1 MSGTLH
7 SYLWIAIT
15 GGIFGF
21 VYNFGIGANDVA
33 NAFATS
39 VASKSVTLPQ
49 AVAIASVF
57 EFCGVLFLG
66 ASVTSTVRGK
76 IFNTSDYEEMPE
88 VVMLGMFTSLVSA
101 SFMMMVATYCS
112 MPVSTT
118 HTVIGCII
126 GFAVSNFM
134 LHIYLGILPPGA
146 VGLDTPYSPSAF
158 LRSFIFSQLRMVY
171 TQSIGMKQKIFSF
184 LG

>member
-7 SYLWIAIT
+7 SYLWIAIA

-88 VVMLGMFTSLVSA
+88 VVVLGMFTSLVSA
-101 SFMMMVATYCS
+101 SFMMMVATYCG

-134 LHIYLGILPPGA
+134 LHSQPPVA
-146 VGLDTPYSPSAF
+146 VGLDTPTHLTLTPFSRF
-158 LRSFIFSQLRMVY
+158 FIFSQLRMAY
-171 TQSIGMKQKIFSF
+171 IQSIGMKQKISSY